1 MSFPSSL
8 VAAFVLLA
16 GIPLALHAS
25 GQVAGSAPVAINPLY
40 TAPSALLSADQVAS
54 MQQQLAD
61 WPQLNRYR
69 ADNAQLAPPAHGQAR
84 AVFFGD
90 SITDAWGRV
99 KGTTFFPGKPYINR
113 GISGQT
119 TAQMVLRFRQDV
131 IDLHPAVV
139 IILAGTNDIAGN
151 TGLATL
157 PMIEDNFRTMTELAQ
172 ASHIRVILASV
183 LPTSDYPWLRGL
195 QPAGKIRA
203 LNVWLRSYAASCG
216 ATYLDYYTALANAQ
230 GGMDERLASDGVHPT
245 PAGYAIMA
253 PLAQQAVDQ
262 ALARQLPSNARSA
275 PAPGR

>member
-16 GIPLALHAS
+16 GIPLALHAT
-25 GQVAGSAPVAINPLY
+25 GQVVESAPVAINPLY
-40 TAPSALLSADQVAS
+40 TASPASLSTDQVAS

-69 ADNAQLAPPAHGQAR
+69 ADNAQLAPPAPGQAR
-84 AVFFGD
+84 VVFFGD
-90 SITDAWGRV
+90 SITDAWGRA

-131 IDLHPAVV
+131 IDLHPAAV

-157 PMIEDNFRTMTELAQ
+157 PMIEDNFRAMTELAQ

-183 LPTSDYPWLRGL
+183 LPTSDYSWHRGL

-203 LNVWLRSYAASCG
+203 LNAWLRSYAASCG
-216 ATYLDYYTALANAQ
+216 ATYLDYYSALANAQ

-245 PAGYAIMA
+245 PTGYAIMA
-253 PLAQQAVDQ
+253 PLAQQAIDQ
-262 ALARQLPSNARSA
+262 ALARQSSNGGQSA
-275 PAPGR
+275 SSPGS